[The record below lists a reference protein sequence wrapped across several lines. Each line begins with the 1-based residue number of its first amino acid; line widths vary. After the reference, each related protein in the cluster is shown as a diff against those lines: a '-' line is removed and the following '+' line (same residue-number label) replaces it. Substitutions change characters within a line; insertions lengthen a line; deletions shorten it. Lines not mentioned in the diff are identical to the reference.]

1 LLNVFS
7 NEGHF
12 RRGLLSA
19 RAGTIP
25 PVVNRRHAW
34 ALAIVATLTM
44 AISYVDRQVLSVLA
58 PTVTRDLH
66 ISETSYGLLASAFS
80 MAYLVGAPA
89 AGRII
94 DSIGARRG
102 LLGAVLVW
110 SAIAATHAF
119 VPGFAVLFLLR
130 IGLGLAEAP
139 SFPGA
144 AQTVHRALP
153 PAERARGFGVL
164 FTGSSIGAMIAAP
177 LATTLE
183 AKMGWRA
190 AFVVTAVVGLLWV
203 PLWIAVAWSK
213 EGRAALDRH
222 DPKPTDR
229 APPIGEIAR
238 HPAVLRAVL
247 VVFAS
252 APTIAFLLLWG
263 SKYLVRTYGLTQ
275 TEVGHYLWL
284 PPLCFDL
291 GAVLFGDLSSR
302 SRADTPR
309 LLFAMS
315 MLLALAVFAA
325 PMAKTPWGSIM
336 ICGVAL
342 AGGGGL
348 FALLT
353 SDMLA
358 RVPPA
363 AVSLAGGC
371 TAAAQSLA
379 YIVANPLIGRTVQ
392 RTGSYSLVLMAL
404 AIWTI
409 PGCIAWLLWKPP
421 PRTALD

>member
-1 LLNVFS
+1 MKVL
-7 NEGHF
+7 
-12 RRGLLSA
+12 R
-19 RAGTIP
+19 T
-25 PVVNRRHAW
+25 NRSPTLPAAMGVSRKHAW

-58 PTVTRDLH
+58 PTVTRELH
-66 ISETSYGLLASAFS
+66 ISETAYGVLASAFS

-94 DSIGARRG
+94 DHLGARRG

-110 SAIAATHAF
+110 SAIAAVHAV
-119 VPGFAVLFLLR
+119 VPGFGILFLLR

-153 PAERARGFGVL
+153 PEERARGFGVL

-183 AKMGWRA
+183 ARVGWRA

-203 PLWIAVAWSK
+203 PLWIAVAWST

-222 DPKPTDR
+222 DPKPTDV
-229 APPIGEIAR
+229 APPISEIVR

-309 LLFAMS
+309 TLFALS

-325 PMAKTPWGSIM
+325 PMAKTPWGSIA

-358 RVPPA
+358 RVPHS

-392 RTGSYSLVLMAL
+392 KTGSYTQVLMAL

-409 PGCIAWLLWKPP
+409 PGCVAWLIWKPP
-421 PRTALD
+421 PRTSATVAV